1 MMRRRRHT
9 TESQA
14 EESAQRRRRHGSDNN
29 TDTGNVAVQKIN
41 IQGSVIES
49 KSEEMSE
56 TSRRRRKREVTSKHR
71 RRISYPEVDLEQ
83 FKVTNSLSH
92 EMCESCK
99 HKDIRMIQDNF
110 NLLFLTLNEV
120 ARELDIDEDDWT
132 KRMKKLRY
140 WAKERQNAK
149 VRQAHKQSLDK
160 DTKRAIKKNGGR

>member
-1 MMRRRRHT
+1 MRRRRHT

-49 KSEEMSE
+49 ESEEMSG
-56 TSRRRRKREVTSKHR
+56 RRRRRREITTSKTR
-71 RRISYPEVDLEQ
+71 RRSSFPEVDLEQ

-92 EMCESCK
+92 DMCESCK
-99 HKDIRMIQDNF
+99 NKDLRMIQDNF
-110 NLLFLTLNEV
+110 NILFLTVNEV
-120 ARELDIDEDDWT
+120 ARELEIDEDDWI
-132 KRMKKLRY
+132 KRMKKLRN
-140 WAKERQNAK
+140 WAKERQSEK
-149 VRQAHKQSLDK
+149 VRRAHKQSLDK